1 MTRTI
6 DNKELLYIE
15 GNIEESIKKIIKDLD
30 LSIIKITEIPEIKG
44 MTTSSIKN
52 LLLYI
57 KYHENFSIYKE
68 LLLEFENERKK

>member
-30 LSIIKITEIPEIKG
+30 WK
-44 MTTSSIKN
+44 
-52 LLLYI
+52 
-57 KYHENFSIYKE
+57 
-68 LLLEFENERKK
+68 

>member
-1 MTRTI
+1 
-6 DNKELLYIE
+6 
-15 GNIEESIKKIIKDLD
+15 
-30 LSIIKITEIPEIKG
+30 